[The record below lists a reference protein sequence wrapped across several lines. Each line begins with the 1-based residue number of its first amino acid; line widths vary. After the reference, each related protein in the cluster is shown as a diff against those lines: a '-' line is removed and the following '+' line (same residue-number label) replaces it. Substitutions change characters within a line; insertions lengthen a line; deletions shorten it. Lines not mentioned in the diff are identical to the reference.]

1 MSTWTKERSR
11 LARLHQT
18 HAPDSSE
25 VQDARRDFAAARLE
39 DHVARVLADAP
50 PLTDEQRDR
59 IAALLRVNPARPQA
73 SHADLGLAD
82 TSPNTIG
89 DDV

>member
-18 HAPDSSE
+18 HSPDSSE
-25 VQDARRDFAAARLE
+25 IREARRDFAAARLE

-50 PLTDEQRDR
+50 PLTHEQRER
-59 IAALLRVNPARPQA
+59 IASLLRVNPARPQA
-73 SHADLGLAD
+73 DHADLGLTHPTD
-82 TSPNTIG
+82 EIG
-89 DDV
+89 GDV

>member
-1 MSTWTKERSR
+1 MSWTQDRARVAALSRSR
-11 LARLHQT
+11 ERDD
-18 HAPDSSE
+18 PDLI
-25 VQDARRDFAAARLE
+25 AARQTLKAE
-39 DHVARVLADAP
+39 RLAAHVAKVLADAP

-59 IAALLRVNPARPQA
+59 IAALLRINPARPQA